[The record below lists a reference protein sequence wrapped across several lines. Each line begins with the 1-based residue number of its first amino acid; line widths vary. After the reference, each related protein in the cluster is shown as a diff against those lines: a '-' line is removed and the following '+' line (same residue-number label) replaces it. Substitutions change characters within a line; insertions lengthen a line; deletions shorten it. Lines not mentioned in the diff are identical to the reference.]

1 MSCLFSWGLLI
12 LIGLSNSYVGVLLR
26 VEGRLLHLRPPQGS
40 LLGQDLLLLALSESL
55 REVEFSVCLP
65 LAGVYL

>member
-1 MSCLFSWGLLI
+1 MHWLFTWGLLV
-12 LIGLSNSYVGVLLR
+12 LVGLSNSYVGVLLR
-26 VEGRLLHLRPPQGS
+26 VEGRLLHLRPPQGP
-40 LLGQDLLLLALSESL
+40 LLGQDLLLFALLESL

>member
-1 MSCLFSWGLLI
+1 MYCLFTWGLLI
-12 LIGLSNSYVGVLLR
+12 LIGQSNSYVGVLLR
-26 VEGRLLHLRPPQGS
+26 VEGRLLHLRPPQGP
-40 LLGQDLLLLALSESL
+40 LLGQDLLLLALPESL

>member
-1 MSCLFSWGLLI
+1 MLV
-12 LIGLSNSYVGVLLR
+12 GLSDSQGGLVLM
-26 VEGRLLHLRPPQGS
+26 VEGRLLYLRPPQGP